1 MKAARAFRAAVLLAQ
16 IVAFLLAL
24 WAAPRLGW
32 LWGAPFPDVQRPVW
46 EQSGWFGLLGSHLLL
61 SFGALAVAGALG
73 IGAGVLATRGRGR
86 WRPPLDAVFALAQ
99 SVPPIAA
106 IALALPLLGFG
117 AAPTMLALVLYAC
130 LPVMRG
136 TVAGLDGVSPGVLD
150 AARGTGMSAA
160 SILWQVELP
169 LAAPVI
175 LAGLRVAAALAI
187 ATAAVGAMAGAEC
200 LGTPIVAGLAN
211 NNGAYV
217 LQGGVFTA
225 WLAFLAD
232 RALALAWR

>member
-106 IALALPLLGFG
+106 MASVHSSDGRPFVRHAAKYSGRKTAIDSSVGPSMRDNGPRQPL
-117 AAPTMLALVLYAC
+117 
-130 LPVMRG
+130 
-136 TVAGLDGVSPGVLD
+136 DSPNHDSTIG
-150 AARGTGMSAA
+150 RNKNT
-160 SILWQVELP
+160 
-169 LAAPVI
+169 
-175 LAGLRVAAALAI
+175 R
-187 ATAAVGAMAGAEC
+187 
-200 LGTPIVAGLAN
+200 
-211 NNGAYV
+211 
-217 LQGGVFTA
+217 
-225 WLAFLAD
+225 
-232 RALALAWR
+232 

>member
-1 MKAARAFRAAVLLAQ
+1 MRLPRRVPWLLLQCA
-16 IVAFLLAL
+16 AFLLAL
-24 WAAPRLGW
+24 WAAPRLGP
-32 LWGAPFPDVQRPVW
+32 LWGALFPDVQRPVW
-46 EQSGWFGLLGSHLLL
+46 DQRGWFSLLGAHLLL
-61 SFGALAVAGALG
+61 SVGAVAVAGVLG
-73 IGAGVLATRGRGR
+73 LGAGILATRGKGR
-86 WRPPLDAVFALAQ
+86 LRPPLDALFAVAQ

-106 IALALPLLGFG
+106 IALALPMLGFG

-136 TVAGLDGVSPGVLD
+136 TVAGLDGVPSAVLD

-160 SILWQVELP
+160 RILWQVELP

-175 LAGLRVAAALAI
+175 LSGLRVAVVLSI

-200 LGTPIVAGLAN
+200 LGTPIVVGLAN

-217 LQGGVFTA
+217 LQGGLFTA
-225 WLAFLAD
+225 WLALLAD
-232 RALALAWR
+232 RALALAVR

>member
-1 MKAARAFRAAVLLAQ
+1 VRLSRRGVFLLVQAA
-16 IVAFLLAL
+16 AFLLAL
-24 WAAPRLGW
+24 WAAPHLGA

-46 EQSGWFGLLGSHLLL
+46 NQRGWFSLLGAHLLL
-61 SFGALAVAGALG
+61 SLGAVMVAAALG
-73 IGAGVLATRGRGR
+73 LGAGILATRGKGR
-86 WRPPLDAVFALAQ
+86 LRPLVDSLFALAQ

-130 LPVMRG
+130 LPVLRG
-136 TVAGLDGVSPGVLD
+136 TVAGLEGVPPAVMDAGRGV
-150 AARGTGMSAA
+150 GMGAGRL
-160 SILWQVELP
+160 LWQVELP

-175 LAGLRVAAALAI
+175 LSGLRVAVVLSI

-200 LGTPIVAGLAN
+200 LGTPIVVGLAN

-217 LQGGVFTA
+217 LQGGLFTA
-225 WLAFLAD
+225 WLALLAD
-232 RALALAWR
+232 RALALLAR